1 MPAYAQL
8 RQRTEMRK
16 ARLQGMSVGS
26 IVLQASCRG
35 TEKND
40 MGWTGN
46 VDIIFEKPPLLP
58 DTLIAK

>member
-40 MGWTGN
+40 IGWTGKH
-46 VDIIFEKPPLLP
+46 IIFEKPPLLP

>member
-1 MPAYAQL
+1 
-8 RQRTEMRK
+8 MRK

-40 MGWTGN
+40 IGWTGKH
-46 VDIIFEKPPLLP
+46 IIFEKPPLLP